1 MADRSI
7 TQRRIHNALSETSH
21 HQAIPEK
28 VNSWIGGE
36 GIGGEGGR
44 PSFQDFE
51 EHLPATELGPSC
63 PDPSNELGLAE
74 PVLFVVAPIVL

>member
-7 TQRRIHNALSETSH
+7 TQRPIRNALSETSH

-36 GIGGEGGR
+36 GIGREGGR

-51 EHLPATELGPSC
+51 EHLLQASSVL
-63 PDPSNELGLAE
+63 
-74 PVLFVVAPIVL
+74 PVQILQMS